1 MITEPHQPKSA
12 LPLPFQRM
20 LNRVQAA
27 AYAGVG
33 VTKFDQ
39 MVNDGRMPQPRKI
52 DSRRVWDVRQ
62 IDNALDA
69 LPSDGDT
76 SSQEN
81 NDWD

>member
-1 MITEPHQPKSA
+1 MRTEPHHPKSA

-27 AYAGVG
+27 AYAGIG
-33 VTKFDQ
+33 VSKFDE

-52 DSRRVWDVRQ
+52 DARRVWDVRQ
-62 IDNALDA
+62 IDIALDA
-69 LPSDGDT
+69 LPSDGDI
-76 SSQEN
+76 SSPDG

>member
-1 MITEPHQPKSA
+1 MRTEPRQLKSV

-20 LNRVQAA
+20 LNRLQAA

-33 VTKFDQ
+33 VSKFDE
-39 MVNDGRMPQPRKI
+39 MVDDGRMPQPRKI

-62 IDNALDA
+62 IDIALDA
-69 LPSDGDT
+69 LPSEGN
-76 SSQEN
+76 SSLLEG